1 MGKRVVAVGRVS
13 GGSVMLDQIAAD
25 FGGDSAAA
33 DALAHYGAVLEE
45 ARKDPRR
52 SVYGADVDLHDVMEF
67 EHVIAVYQDGT
78 VTDAPANL
86 YAPECYW
93 NGFGD
98 GQHIESGTGW
108 ELLNGFSGQHGYS
121 GPIMHAS
128 EYIGAGLA
136 DYIREHPGYY
146 VSVVCDVLDEPDSPA
161 GWTIAYRPLPEV

>member
-1 MGKRVVAVGRVS
+1 MSRRVVAIGRVED
-13 GGSVMLDQIAAD
+13 GRVAYGSIAAD
-25 FGGDSAAA
+25 FGADSAAP
-33 DALAHYGAVLEE
+33 DALAHYGAMLEE

-67 EHVIAVYQDGT
+67 GHVIAVYPDGT
-78 VTDAPANL
+78 VADAPTSL

-93 NGFGD
+93 NGFSD

-108 ELLNGFSGQHGYS
+108 ELLDGFSGQQGYS

-128 EYIGAGLA
+128 EYIGGGLA

-146 VSVVCDVLDEPDSPA
+146 VSVVCDDLDDPDSPA
-161 GWTIAYRPLPEV
+161 GWAIAYRPLPEG